1 MVALQG
7 DKILPVPL
15 EEAVSKLKTVNM
27 DLYNISK
34 LMGEALC
41 LASHSQ
47 KVRIARISN
56 VIGNRKNHNDFL

>member
-27 DLYNISK
+27 DLYTISK
-34 LMGEALC
+34 LFFGK
-41 LASHSQ
+41 S
-47 KVRIARISN
+47 RIEN
-56 VIGNRKNHNDFL
+56 KKNEKQYSKLY